1 MPGLRWRLLHV
12 LAGTALAFTQPLLGL
27 LGDNP
32 TFFTAHGSSSGEI
45 VWFALVVAL
54 GPALVLMSVVAV
66 AAAIGATAGARV
78 HLFVMGVLAF
88 VFLVQVVDLVPGPW
102 PVPVVLA
109 VSGAVGLVHLYRI
122 QPAVR
127 SAISVLAVAPALFVA
142 FFLFLSPTSDLVFP
156 ADVDAVELDQL
167 IDAEELTD
175 DIDSTEATPRSTAE
189 RLSERFPDIHVL
201 ILDELPI
208 ASILD
213 GSGAVD
219 RARFPNLARLADTA
233 DLFTNATT
241 VGFTTERAVPAIL
254 TGRYESHPAPVF
266 STYPENLFTLLG
278 SIYDASES
286 DPLVDL
292 CPDTVCN
299 GEPPAAIVELLAADG
314 ADTATTTTRPPTT
327 TTTTTA
333 PEEED
338 DDTGSFG
345 QLLRDSRVVFGHLL
359 APDGLDLGLPEIG
372 ATWGDFGADLTPDHV
387 DATTA
392 DPAATTTSN
401 APADDATT
409 TAPLDVSLGEPAVGS
424 EEVDAEAIAAA
435 NLEFLESL
443 VETDTR
449 VADFRRDLA
458 TLRPTGTPRLSVIH
472 ALLPHVPWRLH
483 PNGQIYDDVRL
494 PGYFNRWDNDPQI
507 AEAGLQ
513 RHLLQLQYTDGLIGE
528 YLDRLV
534 ETGAFENS
542 IVIVTADHGIGF
554 VPGEHARSVGGAGG
568 GIAGVPIF
576 VKRVGQA
583 DGAVLDHAVETI
595 DIVPTIA
602 ALLDLELPWH
612 VDGHDLH
619 GPEVDRSREVL
630 HPFRITIPDP
640 FPAARDEVTD
650 EILALFRD
658 GTDGN
663 LYARAGLHDR
673 IGTDVSDLRVGGTGL
688 CWIMVQPTSVPDE
701 DGATGYVFGEVISNR
716 TVFIPLALTV
726 GDVLAGTSTT
736 LHHEVPHRVFALGDP
751 TVFAGATPADI
762 ALHEIIDGELHE
774 IRHC

>member
-1 MPGLRWRLLHV
+1 MPGLQWRLLHL
-12 LAGTALAFTQPLLGL
+12 LAATALAITQPLLSL

-32 TFFTAHGSSSGEI
+32 TFFTAHGSSPAEI

-54 GPALVLMSVVAV
+54 GPSLVLAGVVAG
-66 AAAIGATAGARV
+66 AAAIGTTAGRRI
-78 HLFVMGVLAF
+78 HLIVMGALAF
-88 VFLVQVVDLVPGPW
+88 VFLIQVVDLVPGPW
-102 PVPVVLA
+102 PVPTLLA
-109 VSGAVGLVHLYRI
+109 LGGAVGLVHAYRI

-127 SAISVLAVAPALFVA
+127 SATSVLAIAPALFVA
-142 FFLFLSPTSDLVFP
+142 SFLFLSPTSDLVFA
-156 ADVDAVELDQL
+156 ADVDAVELDEL
-167 IDAEELTD
+167 FDAGELTD
-175 DIDSTEATPRSTAE
+175 DTDSTEATPLSTAE
-189 RLSERFPDIHVL
+189 RLADRFPDVHVL

-213 GSGAVD
+213 GTGAVD

-254 TGRYESHPAPVF
+254 TGRYESNPAPVF

-292 CPDTVCN
+292 CPDSICN
-299 GEPPAAIVELLAADG
+299 GEPPAEIVALLAADET
-314 ADTATTTTRPPTT
+314 DTTTTTTRPTT
-327 TTTTTA
+327 TTTTQPA
-333 PEEED
+333 AD
-338 DDTGSFG
+338 DESGSFG
-345 QLLRDSRVVFGHLL
+345 QLLRDSRIVFGHLV

-372 ATWGDFGADLTPDHV
+372 ATWGDFGSDLAPDRTPDS
-387 DATTA
+387 TA
-392 DPAATTTSN
+392 DPTATTTSTT
-401 APADDATT
+401 APDDTTT
-409 TAPLDVSLGEPAVGS
+409 TAALDVTLGEPAVGGG
-424 EEVDAEAIAAA
+424 EVDAEAIAAA
-435 NLEFLESL
+435 NREFLDSL
-443 VETDTR
+443 VDTDTR
-449 VADFRRDLA
+449 VADFRRDLT
-458 TLRPTGTPRLSVIH
+458 TLGPTGTPRLSVIH

-513 RHLLQLQYTDGLIGE
+513 RHLLQLQYTDALIGE

-554 VPGEHARSVGGAGG
+554 VPGEQARSVGGAGG

-576 VKRVGQA
+576 VKRVGQT
-583 DGAVLDHAVETI
+583 DGSSFDHAVETI

-602 ALLDLELPWH
+602 ALLDIELPWP

-619 GPEVDRSREVL
+619 GPEVDRFREVL

-650 EILALFRD
+650 EILALFGA

-663 LYARAGLHDR
+663 LYGRAGLHDR
-673 IGTDVSDLRVGGTGL
+673 IATDVSDLMVGRNGL
-688 CWIMVQPTSVPDE
+688 CWVMDQPTAIPEE
-701 DGATGYVFGEVISNR
+701 DGAIGYVFGEVVSNR

-751 TVFAGATPADI
+751 TVFAGADPADI